1 MNAADTGGKVRRNT
15 ATRAKIRRALTEL
28 IVEKGFDA
36 LTVSDI
42 TRRAGV
48 NRGTFYLHFVDK
60 FDALEQLEDELIEKL
75 REALVHPGAA
85 REAQNAC
92 DMFPYPLLL
101 QALKLVAAD
110 FDFVAAISGKGGDPE
125 FHSRL
130 KSVINGFLDQ
140 GLELTRS
147 QVRCDRFPSEYAR
160 ELAISHV
167 LSIINLWLERGG
179 VEAPEEVARMIVAAK
194 DVRPIDLVG

>member
-48 NRGTFYLHFVDK
+48 NRGTFYLHFIDK
-60 FDALEQLEDELIEKL
+60 FDALEQLEDELIAKL

>member
-60 FDALEQLEDELIEKL
+60 FDALEQLEDELIAKL